1 MRICLILEG
10 CYPYIFGGVS
20 TWMHQYINEM
30 KEHEFVLW
38 VIGANAKDKGK
49 FVYELP
55 KNVVEVHE
63 VFLDDALRLK
73 DSGKMLHAFTEEET
87 NSLKELM
94 LCRRPNWEILFRL
107 YHDQKLNPMSFLR
120 SEEFLNILTECC
132 IKDYPYT
139 PFADAFHTMR
149 SMLLPVLYLM
159 GSEVPK
165 ADVYHAICTGYGGL
179 LACLGGYVYKKKV
192 LLTEHGIYTRERE
205 EEIIRAKWVQ
215 PAFKKQWISFFYMLS
230 DIIYTRAFL
239 VSALFTNAMHAQ
251 IQMGCDKEKCRVV
264 ENGINYERLSP
275 IPLKEE
281 DGWVD
286 IGAIVR
292 LAPIKDIKTMIYA
305 FYELCTTRE
314 HVRLHIMGGVDDEE
328 YAQECYALVDQL
340 HLENV
345 IFTGRVDIISYMEK
359 LDFTILTSISEGQPL
374 SVLESFAA
382 RRPCVTTD
390 VGCCRELLN
399 GNEEDRYGKAGYCV
413 PPMYREGLA
422 QAMDRMCA
430 SRARRLRM
438 GENAQKRVKAYYR
451 KEEMIE
457 KYRKMYREVK
467 RQMAGIGFE
476 LKKLFQKRGLAAT
489 AKAYGYAGVICTGPM
504 LLGIVLLVGI
514 AFICDHTG
522 ATRHN
527 RELLNC
533 MITYTLLAS
542 LTVTSFFSMVVTRYI
557 ADMLYEERHEAVLF
571 SFWGSTAILL
581 VVGGI
586 MYGIFLL
593 FSGINLIE
601 QFLCL
606 EFFGELIV
614 TWNAMSYLTAIKD
627 YKGILISFITAVAV
641 SLLVGFLLILIGIP
655 HVEALMI
662 AVTIGYGI
670 MLLWDVTLLYR
681 YFPQREISAFF
692 FLRWVDQFLPLAFT
706 GLFTNIGLF
715 AHLVIMWCGPI
726 RVHVQGLFYGAPY
739 HDVPAMIAYLTI
751 LITTVNFVVSVEVN
765 FYPKYRNYYSL
776 FNDKGEIKDILQAGN
791 EMRKVLNMELKYTAL
806 KQLLT
811 TALAISIGELLLT
824 YLPLGF
830 NDLMEGYFRTLCVGY
845 GLYAIAN
852 TMMLILLYFTDY
864 KGALFA
870 TGMFAACTTTFTCVS
885 LFFPQVYYG
894 FGFLLGSAVFFL
906 ICTLRLG
913 YFIKKLPYYILSVQ
927 PIVAEDKTGFFTRLG
942 CFLEE
947 KIERGDK
954 LEKI

>member
-1 MRICLILEG
+1 
-10 CYPYIFGGVS
+10 
-20 TWMHQYINEM
+20 
-30 KEHEFVLW
+30 
-38 VIGANAKDKGK
+38 
-49 FVYELP
+49 
-55 KNVVEVHE
+55 
-63 VFLDDALRLK
+63 
-73 DSGKMLHAFTEEET
+73 
-87 NSLKELM
+87 
-94 LCRRPNWEILFRL
+94 
-107 YHDQKLNPMSFLR
+107 
-120 SEEFLNILTECC
+120 
-132 IKDYPYT
+132 
-139 PFADAFHTMR
+139 
-149 SMLLPVLYLM
+149 
-159 GSEVPK
+159 
-165 ADVYHAICTGYGGL
+165 
-179 LACLGGYVYKKKV
+179 
-192 LLTEHGIYTRERE
+192 
-205 EEIIRAKWVQ
+205 
-215 PAFKKQWISFFYMLS
+215 
-230 DIIYTRAFL
+230 
-239 VSALFTNAMHAQ
+239 
-251 IQMGCDKEKCRVV
+251 
-264 ENGINYERLSP
+264 
-275 IPLKEE
+275 
-281 DGWVD
+281 
-286 IGAIVR
+286 
-292 LAPIKDIKTMIYA
+292 
-305 FYELCTTRE
+305 
-314 HVRLHIMGGVDDEE
+314 
-328 YAQECYALVDQL
+328 
-340 HLENV
+340 
-345 IFTGRVDIISYMEK
+345 
-359 LDFTILTSISEGQPL
+359 
-374 SVLESFAA
+374 
-382 RRPCVTTD
+382 
-390 VGCCRELLN
+390 
-399 GNEEDRYGKAGYCV
+399 
-413 PPMYREGLA
+413 
-422 QAMDRMCA
+422 
-430 SRARRLRM
+430 
-438 GENAQKRVKAYYR
+438 
-451 KEEMIE
+451 
-457 KYRKMYREVK
+457 
-467 RQMAGIGFE
+467 MAGIGFE

-557 ADMLYEERHEAVLF
+557 ADMLYEERHEAVLS
-571 SFWGSTAILL
+571 SFWGSTALLL

-593 FSGINLIE
+593 FSGINLID

-726 RVHVQGLFYGAPY
+726 SVHVQGLFYGAPY

-811 TALAISIGELLLT
+811 TALAISIGQLLLT

-830 NDLMEGYFRTLCVGY
+830 NDFMEGYFRTLCVGY

-942 CFLEE
+942 FFLEE